1 MKRRLPLLAALGLAG
16 SLALPMTAGA
26 QEAPEVFQA
35 DLQELNGSG
44 ASGTAT
50 LTLDGDQLTVEIQSQ
65 GLAPGLP
72 HAQHIHGDLP
82 EMELVSQCPTTAA
95 DDSDGDGLVSTVEGQ
110 PKYGMIKSSITT
122 EGDTGPDSGL
132 AVERFPTASD
142 DGSVSYSRTYT
153 VGPDVS
159 DDLGEYAIVQHGV
172 DLDGSGMY
180 DGDAPSSLDPEL
192 PLEATIP
199 ANCGTLAAMPGGG
212 VDTGAGG
219 TAATESTS
227 GSDALPFGLMAGGGA
242 AALAGALW
250 LNRRRPAEVTEQ

>member
-26 QEAPEVFQA
+26 QESPEVFQA

-44 ASGTAT
+44 ATGTAT

-82 EMELVSQCPTTAA
+82 EMELVSECPTVA
-95 DDSDGDGLVSTVEGQ
+95 DDGDGDGLVSVVEGQ
-110 PKYGMIKSSITT
+110 PRYGMIKSSITT

-132 AVERFPTASD
+132 AVERFPTAGD

-159 DDLGEYAIVQHGV
+159 DDLGEYAVVQHGV

-219 TAATESTS
+219 TAASEGTS
-227 GSDALPFGLMAGGGA
+227 GSDVLPLGLMAGGGA

-250 LNRRRPAEVTEQ
+250 LGRRRPAEVTEQ